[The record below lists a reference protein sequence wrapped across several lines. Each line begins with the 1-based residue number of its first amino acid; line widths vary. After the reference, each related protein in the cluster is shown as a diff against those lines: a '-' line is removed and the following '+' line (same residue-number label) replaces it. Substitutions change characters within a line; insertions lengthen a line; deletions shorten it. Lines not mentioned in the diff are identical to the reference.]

1 MLIATF
7 GPTTAWVGTQ
17 ITSEGDTFVLEGHG
31 PISVCDIMEYDRQ
44 GHLVWVNDGT
54 RAWVGSRAALSQA
67 AKPAVGAAD
76 PPTGGARGPTSGL
89 GSHFAPRTTT
99 YLKRALLLAI
109 AALVV
114 TNAAILLAVAG
125 VFRDS
130 GNTVGAATQTA
141 GPQNPPSATPMSLPS
156 PQTSSWPVRLAGNW
170 VNTLGTEPAKVVISE
185 SGGQATVIRTNSD
198 DSTSSWTFAGD
209 ILTTT
214 KTENSAD
221 GLHTPGARVPTPR
234 GHLRGDC
241 ERQHDDDS
249 GERHRRHPQDGR
261 EQRARRRRTTETFA
275 IAGDGSTLS
284 HFDSATGVTTTLTRS
299 SVPQPARDPVERLR
313 KASGMGGHAA
323 SPCGPTS
330 RRPASLHRELRGVD
344 VCLGI
349 AGQVGGI
356 DVPLVGARLEGDL
369 EAGGLRDVHGD
380 VT

>member
-67 AKPAVGAAD
+67 AKPAVGATD

-89 GSHFAPRTTT
+89 GSHFSPRTTT

-114 TNAAILLAVAG
+114 TNVVILLAVAG

-141 GPQNPPSATPMSLPS
+141 GPQNPPSATPTSLPS
-156 PQTSSWPVRLAGNW
+156 PQTSSWPVRLAGTW

-209 ILTTT
+209 ILTIT
-214 KTENSAD
+214 KTET
-221 GLHTPGARVPTPR
+221 TPTVFTRRAPASPPHVGTYVATASGSTMTIAVSVTGDTLKMAASSVPA
-234 GHLRGDC
+234 GVD
-241 ERQHDDDS
+241 
-249 GERHRRHPQDGR
+249 
-261 EQRARRRRTTETFA
+261 TTETFA

-284 HFDSATGVTTTLTRS
+284 HFDSATGVTTTLTR
-299 SVPQPARDPVERLR
+299 Q
-313 KASGMGGHAA
+313 
-323 SPCGPTS
+323 
-330 RRPASLHRELRGVD
+330 
-344 VCLGI
+344 
-349 AGQVGGI
+349 
-356 DVPLVGARLEGDL
+356 
-369 EAGGLRDVHGD
+369 
-380 VT
+380 